1 LRSEVDESEVE
12 EIHLMILPRF
22 RKSVATAEPHEPVAS
37 RRSNTTLFTLAAL
50 QFIGF
55 VDFMIIMPLG
65 PQLLADLGVDARRF
79 SWVVSAHTLAA
90 GLAGFLAAPLL
101 DRRSRKQVYIIVAT
115 GLLAGTAACGAAG
128 SLPLL
133 IAARC
138 ITGAFSGVLGGLSLT
153 IVTEMFSAERR
164 GRAIGTLMSAFAVAS
179 VAGVPL
185 GIALGTSLGWQAPF
199 FALALL
205 GLPLVGLAAWLLP
218 PLAAPVDSSRRHY
231 LAHLF
236 ETLVEPSHR
245 RAYSLIALLMV
256 GAFAVIP
263 FISTAL
269 VANMGVTGAQLPIV
283 FVAGGLLS
291 LFTTPFIGR
300 LVDRIGGPA
309 VLRTMVL
316 ASAAMMLVLTHLP
329 AVGIA
334 GAAPVTAAL
343 MAANAGRMVTAMS
356 LITASIA
363 PRARSSFISVNSSV
377 QQIAM
382 GMGAA
387 LGGMIVEGGAG
398 EPLRHFGTVGIV
410 AAGATVSS
418 LWLAARI
425 RPTA

>member
-1 LRSEVDESEVE
+1 
-12 EIHLMILPRF
+12 
-22 RKSVATAEPHEPVAS
+22 
-37 RRSNTTLFTLAAL
+37 
-50 QFIGF
+50 
-55 VDFMIIMPLG
+55 
-65 PQLLADLGVDARRF
+65 
-79 SWVVSAHTLAA
+79 
-90 GLAGFLAAPLL
+90 
-101 DRRSRKQVYIIVAT
+101 
-115 GLLAGTAACGAAG
+115 
-128 SLPLL
+128 
-133 IAARC
+133 
-138 ITGAFSGVLGGLSLT
+138 
-153 IVTEMFSAERR
+153 
-164 GRAIGTLMSAFAVAS
+164 
-179 VAGVPL
+179 
-185 GIALGTSLGWQAPF
+185 
-199 FALALL
+199 
-205 GLPLVGLAAWLLP
+205 
-218 PLAAPVDSSRRHY
+218 
-231 LAHLF
+231 
-236 ETLVEPSHR
+236 
-245 RAYSLIALLMV
+245 MV